1 MATLNEIQKRLDD
14 KTLDPR
20 SLSADDRRAIDEL
33 IKRGA
38 LKGPSMAELGDMR
51 DDAGRDV
58 SLIEE
63 TAKNPIGVKLEQEDS
78 MFKGR
83 SEAIPVK

>member
-20 SLSADDRRAIDEL
+20 SLSTNDRRAIDEL

-38 LKGPSMAELGDMR
+38 LKGPSMSELIDMR
-51 DDAGRDV
+51 
-58 SLIEE
+58 
-63 TAKNPIGVKLEQEDS
+63 
-78 MFKGR
+78 
-83 SEAIPVK
+83 

>member
-20 SLSADDRRAIDEL
+20 SLSGDDRRAIDEL

-38 LKGPSMAELGDMR
+38 LKGPRMAELGDMR
-51 DDAGRDV
+51 DEAGRDV
-58 SLIEE
+58 S
-63 TAKNPIGVKLEQEDS
+63 TN
-78 MFKGR
+78 
-83 SEAIPVK
+83 